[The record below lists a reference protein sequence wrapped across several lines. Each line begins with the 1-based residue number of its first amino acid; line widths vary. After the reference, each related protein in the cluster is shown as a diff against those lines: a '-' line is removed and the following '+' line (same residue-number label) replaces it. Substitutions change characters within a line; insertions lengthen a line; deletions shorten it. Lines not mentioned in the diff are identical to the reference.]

1 MRTVDALDHAT
12 AVNFSIAVVDADPRL
27 RTMIAMQ
34 LGEAQAASYPS
45 LEALDSRTAP
55 GTPLVIVLGP
65 SFADE
70 LGLSELSRLARGRPA
85 TAAVLVAQE
94 LSTALLQQAMRAGVS
109 DVIVMPVDHEQ
120 LIEAVARAAEQIST
134 AA

>member
-1 MRTVDALDHAT
+1 MRTVDALDQAT

-34 LGEAQAASYPS
+34 LGEAQAASFPS
-45 LEALDSRTAP
+45 LEAADSRTAP

-65 SFADE
+65 SLADE
-70 LGLSELSRLARGRPA
+70 DGLAELSRLARSRSS

-94 LSTALLQQAMRAGVS
+94 LSTTLLTPAMRSGVS
-109 DVIVMPVDHEQ
+109 
-120 LIEAVARAAEQIST
+120 
-134 AA
+134 